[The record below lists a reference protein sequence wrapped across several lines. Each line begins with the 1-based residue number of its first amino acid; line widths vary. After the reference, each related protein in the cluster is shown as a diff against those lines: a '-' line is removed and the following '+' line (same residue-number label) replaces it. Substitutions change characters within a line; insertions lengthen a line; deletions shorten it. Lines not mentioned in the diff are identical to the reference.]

1 MKTIEIKI
9 FNFSELSEKAKFRAY
24 KSTLQNVDTWWLSFE
39 FESAWEKFMDI
50 FNIQEFRNCYN
61 PYGNGE
67 AYTWN
72 FQKVRR
78 YFIENWPQ
86 TGNFRSTKRRKTA
99 GDFDYPLNLAFV
111 ALNRQLKKKENIAFT
126 DVIEAVENDFNKELE
141 WAIEEYTSFETYCE
155 HMEWDDETYFLENG
169 DLYLDC

>member
-1 MKTIEIKI
+1 MKTVEIKV

-24 KSTLQNVDTWWLSFE
+24 KNTGLNVNVWWVKWE
-39 FESAWEKFMDI
+39 FKSAWGKFMDI
-50 FNIQEFRNCYN
+50 FNIRKISHYPHDES
-61 PYGNGE
+61 E
-67 AYTWN
+67 TWN

-111 ALNRQLKKKENIAFT
+111 ALNRQLKKKENITFR
-126 DVIEAVENDFNKELE
+126 DVIEAVKNDFDKELE
-141 WAIEEYTSFETYCE
+141 WAIEEFTSFETYCE
-155 HMEWDDETYFLENG
+155 NMEWDDETYFLENG
-169 DLYLDC
+169 DLYLDY